1 VHFID
6 DSIMK
11 LKKQLK
17 IICFD
22 NFDEVNKFFGIQK
35 QELKELARCNL
46 GNFFNTILMVKRF

>member
-1 VHFID
+1 
-6 DSIMK
+6 MK